1 MCSHQPVGNAISAR
15 GFNLESHSWTFS
27 PKQSSSVTNSLEIAH
42 IPFQQQLCHL
52 FLTLKGLCRKT
63 GLFHGCR
70 VCLGRLL
77 QTQGKSNSASPD
89 TSDEGMKAPSPWN
102 WGPITSKT
110 GTFEA
115 FGYLAKKPHQTVKPA
130 SYKPPGSYRAW
141 GQTTHQWILLTSIRS
156 GSAPA
161 LVSEFT

>member
-1 MCSHQPVGNAISAR
+1 MCSHQPVGNALSAR

-27 PKQSSSVTNSLEIAH
+27 PKQSCSVTNSLEIAH

-52 FLTLKGLCRKT
+52 FLTPKGLCRKT

-102 WGPITSKT
+102 WGPITSKIGLRLLDT
-110 GTFEA
+110 WQ
-115 FGYLAKKPHQTVKPA
+115 KN
-130 SYKPPGSYRAW
+130 PPNCKTCFL
-141 GQTTHQWILLTSIRS
+141 QTTRKLSCLGSNNPPTDLADKHQVRVCTSF
-156 GSAPA
+156 G
-161 LVSEFT
+161 